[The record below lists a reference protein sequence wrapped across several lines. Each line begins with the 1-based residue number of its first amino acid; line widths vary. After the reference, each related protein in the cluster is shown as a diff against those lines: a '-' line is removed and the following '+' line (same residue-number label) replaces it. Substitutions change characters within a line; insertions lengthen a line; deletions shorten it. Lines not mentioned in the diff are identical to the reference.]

1 MPPVA
6 SWGVPA
12 GRVAGSAATGGGPP
26 TGMECCRFFP
36 ALCLDFIFSPSHRLS
51 TFIFLLPSS
60 RILPRL
66 LSLCCI
72 HHAPRPTGVF
82 GRFYVGRNDFFSH
95 RVLKLVIE

>member
-51 TFIFLLPSS
+51 TFIFYCPAPEFSPVSFLCVAFIMPQDPQGYLVGFMWGGMISS
-60 RILPRL
+60 VI
-66 LSLCCI
+66 
-72 HHAPRPTGVF
+72 VF
-82 GRFYVGRNDFFSH
+82 
-95 RVLKLVIE
+95 